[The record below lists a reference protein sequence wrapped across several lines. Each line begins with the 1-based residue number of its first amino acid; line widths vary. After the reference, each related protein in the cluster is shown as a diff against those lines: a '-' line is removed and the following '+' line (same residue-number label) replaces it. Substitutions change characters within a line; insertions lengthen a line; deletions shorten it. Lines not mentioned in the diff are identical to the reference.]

1 MSRTSTTEGVP
12 INDMV
17 QKIGRFVRQPEAK
30 PFDDP
35 DLNSA
40 YFYFNVSDQQFEL
53 LLRDMQAEMTVDG
66 YEVIAV
72 KNAERPK
79 TSRLVEPKFEKT
91 IPSSEKIL
99 AMTSSAWMPFFSTTS
114 FLMPRMLQAKAFWK
128 RAFWMWQTQRRRVAT
143 HPRKPRQQCFGFH
156 V

>member
-1 MSRTSTTEGVP
+1 MAYVAYIDNRGRS

-72 KNAERPK
+72 KKNAERPK
-79 TSRLVEPKFEKT
+79 TSRLVEPKFKKT
-91 IPSSEKIL
+91 VPQFRESFGDNIKRVDTIL
-99 AMTSSAWMPFFSTTS
+99 LDGIT
-114 FLMPRMLQAKAFWK
+114 FL
-128 RAFWMWQTQRRRVAT
+128 
-143 HPRKPRQQCFGFH
+143 
-156 V
+156 